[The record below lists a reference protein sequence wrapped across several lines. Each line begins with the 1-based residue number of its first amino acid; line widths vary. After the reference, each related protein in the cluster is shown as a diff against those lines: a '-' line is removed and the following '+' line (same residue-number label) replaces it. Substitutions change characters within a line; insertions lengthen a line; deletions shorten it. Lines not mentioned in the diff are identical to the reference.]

1 MDIRQRLTW
10 HWYNSDLLSAI
21 TNCVAGVLI
30 LCCYNGYEKCANG
43 PTRLSSILGAIYCA
57 GFGSQAQTHAL
68 LKQLLLLL
76 RLGSKRDAVRAPLLD
91 ALLFYLQA
99 CRGPRIAHASAD
111 LFQAALS
118 GGSFSTAA

>member
-1 MDIRQRLTW
+1 MYW
-10 HWYNSDLLSAI
+10 LS
-21 TNCVAGVLI
+21 
-30 LCCYNGYEKCANG
+30 EKVQKLQTGFPGFSA
-43 PTRLSSILGAIYCA
+43 LHCA
-57 GFGSQAQTHAL
+57 GFGSQAQTHGL

-91 ALLFYLQA
+91 ALLSYLQA

-118 GGSFSTAA
+118 GALLS